1 MKGQYDRAL
10 ADCDKAIALNNHKKE
25 LALWGRTE
33 ILTKRG
39 QHRQSIVEYTK
50 ALAIKPQDPALL
62 TLRGNLYFAI
72 REYDQAIPDY
82 SKAIDV
88 GPNPSEA
95 YMQRGRAMAQ
105 LGRLSEAKSDLE
117 HALTIK
123 PDLKDRVLGIS
134 NQFHLGL

>member
-1 MKGQYDRAL
+1 
-10 ADCDKAIALNNHKKE
+10 
-25 LALWGRTE
+25 
-33 ILTKRG
+33 
-39 QHRQSIVEYTK
+39 VEYTK